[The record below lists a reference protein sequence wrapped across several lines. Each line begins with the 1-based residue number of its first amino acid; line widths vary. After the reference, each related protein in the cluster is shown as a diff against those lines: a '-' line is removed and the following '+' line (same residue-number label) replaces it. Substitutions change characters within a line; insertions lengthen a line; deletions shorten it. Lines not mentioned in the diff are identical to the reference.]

1 MGNALSKD
9 SPGEHLG
16 LARSEPLFQERRGS
30 RGDFLEGKGQDL
42 KQGREFGGSG
52 AHGSRRVYEADGIRV
67 CPSLLSSIPP
77 PTPSSASLS
86 LWPPLS
92 FMSIK
97 TSHALGKA
105 SDISH
110 LNGRVNLRPG

>member
-52 AHGSRRVYEADGIRV
+52 ARGSRRVYEADGIRV
-67 CPSLLSSIPP
+67 CPSPLSSIPP
-77 PTPSSASLS
+77 PNSIFSLS
-86 LWPPLS
+86 LPLAPS
-92 FMSIK
+92 LLHVHQNKPCSWESK
-97 TSHALGKA
+97 
-105 SDISH
+105 
-110 LNGRVNLRPG
+110 